1 MNTGP
6 QDLSKLVIIDY
17 TNHRGERAL
26 RGVHP
31 YDINFKSTEWH
42 PAPQWV
48 LRAHDYNKSA
58 VRDFALLSVHSWQLP
73 GKQPTIDASLAKQLQ
88 ASIERN
94 GRMSNRLQKLMAM
107 IEYSDDLA
115 RDVVDPLQ
123 QILKDEEPTWPGA

>member
-31 YDINFKSTEWH
+31 YDISFNSTEWH
-42 PAPQWV
+42 PMPQWV

-94 GRMSNRLQKLMAM
+94 GRMVARLRVLEGKIAVTP
-107 IEYSDDLA
+107 IASPDIFRA
-115 RDVVDPLQ
+115 VVA
-123 QILKDEEPTWPGA
+123 IIKDEEPTWPGA